1 MLKQILKSI
10 NIANRKSLCFV
21 TVFLSC
27 DFKIWYY
34 YFNGYFLQR
43 AFSRSSQHF
52 PDTCSVQTHLL
63 RGIKSSARR
72 NEISSR
78 NSETTSK
85 FVVGSTNDLLSNGDV
100 PNPNNIKFSSQ
111 RESHFLFLFFIF
123 FILHQYQNFITGFE
137 LKWIW
142 QRETFTRRE
151 TDRGFPEI
159 HLENRHSLISLH
171 SETSLLSGIS

>member
-1 MLKQILKSI
+1 MSDMWPLQLSLVKSRLGLDQLLRAHCKKESSHQQAIFFLTYAWTRMWMLKQILKSI

-43 AFSRSSQHF
+43 AFSSSSQHF
-52 PDTCSVQTHLL
+52 PDTCSLQTHLL

-85 FVVGSTNDLLSNGDV
+85 FVVGSTDDLLSNGDV
-100 PNPNNIKFSSQ
+100 PNPNNIKFSS
-111 RESHFLFLFFIF
+111 
-123 FILHQYQNFITGFE
+123 
-137 LKWIW
+137 
-142 QRETFTRRE
+142 
-151 TDRGFPEI
+151 
-159 HLENRHSLISLH
+159 
-171 SETSLLSGIS
+171 